1 MTDAERL
8 IEIETKLAFQDQA
21 LARLQETVIEQQR
34 QIDRL
39 KLLCDRLRGKA
50 AAGPEDD
57 LSNEP
62 PPPHYRPR
70 PGAG

>member
-8 IEIETKLAFQDQA
+8 IELETKLAFQEQA
-21 LARLQETVIEQQR
+21 IERLQQASREQQK

-39 KLLCDRLRGKA
+39 QTLCERLRGKA

-62 PPPHYRPR
+62 PPPHYR
-70 PGAG
+70 

>member
-8 IEIETKLAFQDQA
+8 IEIETKLSFQDQTI
-21 LARLQETVIEQQR
+21 ARLQEAVTEQQK

-39 KLLCDRLRGKA
+39 KVLTQRLQGKQE
-50 AAGPEDD
+50 AGPGDD

-62 PPPHYRPR
+62 PPPHYR
-70 PGAG
+70 

>member
-8 IEIETKLAFQDQA
+8 IEIETKLAFQDQTIG
-21 LARLQETVIEQQR
+21 RLQEAVIEQQR

-39 KLLCDRLRGKA
+39 KTLVERLQGRK

-62 PPPHYRPR
+62 PPPHYR
-70 PGAG
+70 

>member
-21 LARLQETVIEQQR
+21 IGLLKETVREQQK

-39 KLLCDRLRGKA
+39 KTLCERLRA
-50 AAGPEDD
+50 RTAAGDD
-57 LSNEP
+57 QTPEP
-62 PPPHYRPR
+62 PPPHYRS
-70 PGAG
+70 GGTQ

>member
-8 IEIETKLAFQDQA
+8 IEIETKLAFQEQTIG
-21 LARLQETVIEQQR
+21 RLQEAVIEQQR

-39 KLLCDRLRGKA
+39 KLLTERLQGRQ
-50 AAGPEDD
+50 AAGPGDD

-62 PPPHYRPR
+62 PPPHYR
-70 PGAG
+70 

>member
-8 IEIETKLAFQDQA
+8 MEIETRLAFQDQTIG
-21 LARLQETVIEQQR
+21 RLQEAVIEQQR

-39 KLLCDRLRGKA
+39 KLLTERLRGRKE
-50 AAGPEDD
+50 AGPEDD

-62 PPPHYRPR
+62 PPPHYR
-70 PGAG
+70 

>member
-8 IEIETKLAFQDQA
+8 IEVETKLAFQDQA
-21 LARLQETVIEQQR
+21 IERLQQTVREQQK

-39 KLLCDRLRGKA
+39 QILCERLKAKA

-57 LSNEP
+57 LSNDG
-62 PPPHYRPR
+62 PPPHY
-70 PGAG
+70 GAKGQG

>member
-8 IEIETKLAFQDQA
+8 IELETKLAFQEQA
-21 LARLQETVIEQQR
+21 IERLQQASREQQK

-39 KLLCDRLRGKA
+39 LTLCERLKA
-50 AAGPEDD
+50 KASAGPEDD

-62 PPPHYRPR
+62 PPPHYR
-70 PGAG
+70 